1 MENKKIERGKKVSEN
16 SCFFAISSNGSTSI
30 GLKKDFYL
38 G

>member
-16 SCFFAISSNGSTSI
+16 SYFFAISPHGSNSI

>member
-16 SCFFAISSNGSTSI
+16 SYFFVISPNESNSI
-30 GLKKDFYL
+30 GLKKHLYP

>member
-16 SCFFAISSNGSTSI
+16 SCFFAIFLHESNSI
-30 GLKKDFYL
+30 GLKKAFYL